1 MTQKKHAPPKLAE
14 WLLKLISRGYEH
26 FSMLG
31 DIDEEF
37 EEIAAARGPR
47 SARRWYRR
55 HLLRSL
61 PLIVKTSFLWKL
73 TMIKNYLKIASRN
86 LLKHRAF
93 SIINIFGLAA
103 GLACSTIII
112 LYVFN
117 ELTYDTFHPDAHR
130 IYRVDTNWKSVSGE
144 YRAARTPGPLAP
156 ALKRDFPQIE
166 EAARVIPPYENS
178 SHVFVAYEEKRFFEK
193 RIFFAD
199 PAIFR
204 VLRIP
209 FETGSPDAAINRPH
223 TVVLTESMAKK
234 YFGEQNPVGKL
245 LRMEFD
251 YDTGSVN
258 IEDFEVTGIIEDS
271 PANTHLKYDM
281 LVSMVTLRKYR
292 PKLDEDWM
300 NPKVKY
306 TYIKLKP
313 GANAADF
320 EKQIQG
326 LTKEYTAA
334 YEKRIGRKL
343 AFYRFHLQPA
353 AAIHMHSQNF
363 LEPEPTGNW
372 YYIYIYGMVALS
384 ILIIGAMN
392 FMNLSAVLS
401 STRAREVGLRK
412 VVGAKRGD
420 LVWQFLGESFLI
432 TFIAFVF
439 GLFFIS
445 LLLPLFN
452 RMAGTGLS
460 LLGLQQPVV
469 LVFLILL
476 LLVVAVGAGC
486 YPAFFITTFKPVS
499 ILSGKTVPGV
509 KGTGLQQF
517 LVIGQFAIS
526 IFLVICTIT
535 VFRQLDFMKGR
546 ALGFDR
552 SQKLIL
558 PIKSNLIGFRRH
570 YEAIKNDFKSHVS
583 VTGAAVSSIV
593 PGEKNNSGYFL
604 WPKGRPDAK
613 PQRLKVITT
622 DYDFLSEYGIEMA
635 AGRPFLKKM
644 GSDAEGAY
652 LVNEAG
658 AKHLGFK
665 SAQDALGY
673 EMKAHYHRK
682 TKKIIGVTKNFHFN
696 GMQEVVEPVLMDIE
710 PSLMRMITLSIT
722 TDNIKDTIGFVKDE
736 WQSRF
741 PGVPFEYSF
750 LDEDFDRVYR
760 YEEQM
765 GQLLGIITFLGIS
778 IAGLGLLGL
787 AAFVARK
794 RRKEISIRKVLGAST
809 VSIVKMMSR
818 QFVTLVV
825 LSSSIA
831 LPLAYLAMSK
841 WLQDFAYRVSLG
853 WFSFFIAAVSGL
865 ITAVITVSFYG
876 IRAAAANPADTL
888 RSE

>member
-1 MTQKKHAPPKLAE
+1 MKHKEHTPPKLAG
-14 WLLKLISRGYEH
+14 WLLKLISKGDEH

-31 DIDEEF
+31 DFDEEF
-37 EEIAAARGPR
+37 DEIAATRGPR
-47 SARRWYRR
+47 YARRWYRR

-61 PLIVKTSFLWKL
+61 PLIIKTSFLWKL
-73 TMIKNYLKIASRN
+73 TMIKNYFKIASRN
-86 LLKHRAF
+86 LLKHKAF
-93 SIINIFGLAA
+93 SIINVFGLAA

-144 YRAARTPGPLAP
+144 YRATRSPGPLAP

-178 SHVFVAYEEKRFFEK
+178 SHVFVAYQEKKFFEK

-204 VLRIP
+204 VLHIP
-209 FETGSPDAAINRPH
+209 FLTGSPATAINRPY
-223 TVVLTESMAKK
+223 TIVLTESMAKK

-245 LRMEFD
+245 LRIEFD

-258 IEDFEVTGIIEDS
+258 IEDFEITGVIKDS

-281 LVSMVTLRKYR
+281 LVSMVTLLKNRQ
-292 PKLDEDWM
+292 KLDEDWM
-300 NPKVKY
+300 RPPINY

-313 GANAADF
+313 GTNTADF
-320 EKQIQG
+320 EKQIQA
-326 LTKEYTAA
+326 LTTGYTSA

-343 AFYRFHLQPA
+343 AFYRYHLQPV

-372 YYIYIYGMVALS
+372 YYIYIYGMVALL

-401 STRAREVGLRK
+401 STRAKEVGLRK

-432 TFIAFVF
+432 TFIAFLC
-439 GLFFIS
+439 GLILIS

-452 RMAGTGLS
+452 RMAGTHLS
-460 LLGLQQPVV
+460 LFGLQQPVV
-469 LVFLILL
+469 LLFLILL
-476 LLVVAVGAGC
+476 LLLVGIGAGC
-486 YPAFFITTFKPVS
+486 YPAFFITTFKPVT
-499 ILSGKTVPGV
+499 ILSGKTAPGV
-509 KGTGLQQF
+509 KGSGMQKF

-535 VFRQLDFMKGR
+535 VFQQLDFMKGR

-552 SQKLIL
+552 HQKLIL
-558 PIKSNLIGFRRH
+558 PIKSNLISFRRN
-570 YEAIKNDFKSHVS
+570 YEAIKSDFKGHVTI
-583 VTGAAVSSIV
+583 TGAAVSSKV
-593 PGEKNNSGYFL
+593 PGEKDNSGYFL
-604 WPKGRPDAK
+604 RPKGSPNAK
-613 PQRLKVITT
+613 PHRLKVITM
-622 DYDFLSEYGIEMA
+622 DFDFLSEYDIKMA
-635 AGRPFLKKM
+635 AGRPFLREM
-644 GSDAEGAY
+644 GNDANGAY
-652 LVNEAG
+652 LINEAG
-658 AKHLGFK
+658 AKYLGFK
-665 SAQDALGY
+665 SAEDAIGY
-673 EMKAHYHRK
+673 EMTAHYHRR
-682 TKKIIGVTKNFHFN
+682 TKKVIGVTKNFHFT
-696 GMQEVVEPVLMDIE
+696 GMQEVVEPVIMDIE
-710 PSLMRMITLSIT
+710 ASLMRMLTLSIT
-722 TDNIKDTIGFVKDE
+722 TDNIKDTLGFVKDT
-736 WQSRF
+736 WQSHF

-765 GQLLGIITFLGIS
+765 GQLLGVITFLGIS

-809 VSIVKMMSR
+809 ANIVKMMSL

-825 LSSSIA
+825 LSSLIA
-831 LPLAYLAMSK
+831 VPFAYFAMSQ
-841 WLQDFAYRVSLG
+841 WLQDFAYRISMG
-853 WFSFFIAAVSGL
+853 WFTFFIAAAVAL
-865 ITAVITVSFYG
+865 FTAVITVSFYG

-888 RSE
+888 RTE